1 MDQEQALN
9 GLGLDMGC
17 EALVATG
24 VQQGTAGVLLVRRPS
39 QRDSKFK
46 FLIFLSFLL
55 YAMTL
60 WLAIIEFVSIP

>member
-24 VQQGTAGVLLVRRPS
+24 VQQGTVGVLLVRRPS
-39 QRDSKFK
+39 QRDSNFK
-46 FLIFLSFLL
+46 FLIF
-55 YAMTL
+55 
-60 WLAIIEFVSIP
+60 IPFFSTQ